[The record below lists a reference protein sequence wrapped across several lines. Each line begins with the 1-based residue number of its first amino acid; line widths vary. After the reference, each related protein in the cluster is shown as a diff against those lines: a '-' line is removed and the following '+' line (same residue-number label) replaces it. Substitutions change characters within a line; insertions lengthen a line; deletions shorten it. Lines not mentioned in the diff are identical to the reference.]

1 MHSAKL
7 RTVGGSTMVAIPPAV
22 LEALNLASKSE
33 VSISIEGNKLVITPK
48 VRCKPHLS
56 YAERMAMCDPNAPIS
71 PTEQEWIDA
80 PRMGREE
87 I

>member
-1 MHSAKL
+1 MHTAKL

-33 VSISIEGNKLVITPK
+33 VSIVVEGDKVVITPK
-48 VRCKPHLS
+48 VKCKPRLS
-56 YAERMAMCDPNAPIS
+56 YEERMALCDPNAPIS
-71 PTEQEWIDA
+71 PQEQEWIDA

>member
-22 LEALNLASKSE
+22 LDALNLAAKSE
-33 VSISIEGNKLVITPK
+33 VSIAVEGDKLVIRPK
-48 VRCKPHLS
+48 IRCKPRLS
-56 YAERMAMCDPNAPIS
+56 YTERMAMCDPNAPIS
-71 PTEQEWIDA
+71 PQEQEWIDA